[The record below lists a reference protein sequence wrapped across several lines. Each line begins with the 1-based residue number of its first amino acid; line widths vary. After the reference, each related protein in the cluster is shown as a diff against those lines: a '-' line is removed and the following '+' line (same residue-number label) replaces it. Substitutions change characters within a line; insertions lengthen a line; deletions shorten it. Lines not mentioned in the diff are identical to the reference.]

1 MRGERRGGRG
11 GAAARGG
18 VLPGGRRR
26 WREAAPE
33 LREPGSGRIKI
44 AAVAALAYLEVC
56 RELLLEVGLG
66 DAREAR
72 VDHLDELRAG
82 RAEREAESRVS
93 RGARRE

>member
-1 MRGERRGGRG
+1 M
-11 GAAARGG
+11 ARG
-18 VLPGGRRR
+18 RAR
-26 WREAAPE
+26 A

>member
-1 MRGERRGGRG
+1 M
-11 GAAARGG
+11 
-18 VLPGGRRR
+18 V
-26 WREAAPE
+26 
-33 LREPGSGRIKI
+33 
-44 AAVAALAYLEVC
+44 AVAALAYLEVC

>member
-1 MRGERRGGRG
+1 MPRGR
-11 GAAARGG
+11 AR
-18 VLPGGRRR
+18 
-26 WREAAPE
+26 A
-33 LREPGSGRIKI
+33 LREPGCGRIKMV
-44 AAVAALAYLEVC
+44 AVAALAHLEVC